1 MNISKE
7 DLKLIKSFVDNK
19 PLMEAVRRAM
29 TAKIY
34 EQGGIETSTTNFVF
48 PLHTAMDS
56 KSNAEFGEKVRV
68 IVQALYEL
76 ENSFQAMVMGVAAT
90 DKKKPKE
97 NEAR

>member
-1 MNISKE
+1 MNISKD
-7 DLKLIKSFVDNK
+7 DLKLIKAFVDNK

-34 EQGGIETSTTNFVF
+34 EQGGVKTSTTNFVF
-48 PLHTAMDS
+48 PIHTATDD

-68 IVQALYEL
+68 MIQALYEI
-76 ENSFQAMVMGVAAT
+76 ENSFQAMVMGVEAA
-90 DKKKPKE
+90 KPKAPLE